1 MPRRSA
7 GRLVVMIALLLA
19 AGPHGAQAQQDST
32 ARDSLSQRI
41 DQLEQRLRVLARL
54 RELEADSAREAARTR
69 PSVTAGTDGFAL
81 RSADGRWR
89 LRVGGYFQADGRFYL
104 HDSLALGTNS
114 LIMRRARPIV
124 EGTVFQY
131 FDLRIMPDFGTGQP
145 TIYEAYLEARLL
157 PALAIRAGKF
167 KPPIGLERLQ
177 AATDL
182 RFVERG
188 FPTNLVPNRDVGFQ
202 ARGEFA
208 GGMLTYALG
217 VFNGVPDLGFGD
229 VDASDAKEV
238 AARLFSVPFI
248 RRGRKAPVDLGFGLS
263 GSIGNEHGTL
273 AAPATSMLRTP
284 GQLTAF
290 RYRANA
296 TAAGTVIEDGRR
308 SRIEPQAY
316 LYRGSFGLL
325 AQYTVSRHTV
335 RRDSTIAK
343 IRHSGWQVAASFFLT
358 GEKASFRS
366 LTPKKVFDPRAGH
379 WGALELAARVQ
390 ETSVADA
397 AFPFF
402 ADPAA
407 SVQRIRAW
415 GVGVNWHLARS
426 VKLMID
432 YERAGFLRGAA
443 TGNRV
448 PEQFL
453 ATRLQTAF

>member
-1 MPRRSA
+1 MSLPSA
-7 GRLVVMIALLLA
+7 GRAVLVLALLL
-19 AGPHGAQAQQDST
+19 GAPRGAPAQQDST
-32 ARDSLSQRI
+32 TRDSLSARV
-41 DQLEQRLRVLARL
+41 DALEQRLRVLTRL

-69 PSVTAGTDGFAL
+69 PGVAAGADGFVL

-104 HDSLALGTNS
+104 HDSLALGINS
-114 LIMRRARPIV
+114 LIIRRARPIV

-131 FDLRIMPDFGTGQP
+131 FDFRIMPDFGNGQP

-157 PALAIRAGKF
+157 PALAIRAGKY

-177 AATDL
+177 SVTDV
-182 RFVERG
+182 RFIERG

-202 ARGEFA
+202 ASGEF
-208 GGMLTYALG
+208 GGGVLAYAVG

-238 AARLFSVPFI
+238 AGRLFAVPFI
-248 RRGRKAPVDLGFGLS
+248 QRGRHAPFDLGVGVA
-263 GSIGNEHGTL
+263 GSIGNERGTV
-273 AAPATSMLRTP
+273 AAPGTSALRTP

-290 RYRANA
+290 RYRSNG
-296 TAAGTVIEDGRR
+296 TVAGTTIEDGRR

-335 RRDSTIAK
+335 RRDSAIAK
-343 IRHSGWQVAASFFLT
+343 IRHSGWQVAASLFLT

-366 LTPKKVFDPRAGH
+366 VTPKKLFDPRAGH
-379 WGALELAARVQ
+379 WGALEIAARVQ

-397 AFPFF
+397 AFPVF
-402 ADPAA
+402 ADPGA

-415 GVGVNWHLARS
+415 GIGANWHLARG
-426 VKLMID
+426 VKLMVD
-432 YERAGFLRGAA
+432 YERATFLKGATA
-443 TGNRV
+443 GNRP

-453 ATRLQTAF
+453 ATRLQTVF